1 MFTGTLDENEYF
13 DMEDCEVKTKH
24 TCDEDYFWNGEEC
37 ECVFK
42 APYANAAT
50 GRIMTWNTEKC
61 AYVCEPQTC
70 HDDTYYWDAQH
81 CKCACYKQTC
91 PEGHFWDKNACR
103 CRCSGIPPVVKLDQ
117 NGNEYTVYE
126 CPCGKVWDEECCMCK
141 TCVDQ
146 GNCAEG
152 TFFNPNTCRCTC
164 LPECCDDGYT
174 WSYESCTCEPDNYVC
189 SEADGVYEWFQS
201 IDAEW
206 EASVNTML
214 GPGAFDVVKT
224 LSVEDI
230 VGLGLTCLSLPAS
243 KDPANGSSQQQDEKN
258 PCKCFNP
265 NQCPDCNLTPTVD
278 CPNITYDWTDPGCQP
293 FFSGGLHF
301 VGCNMW
307 IASAADGD
315 WY

>member
-1 MFTGTLDENEYF
+1 
-13 DMEDCEVKTKH
+13 
-24 TCDEDYFWNGEEC
+24 
-37 ECVFK
+37 
-42 APYANAAT
+42 
-50 GRIMTWNTEKC
+50 
-61 AYVCEPQTC
+61 
-70 HDDTYYWDAQH
+70 
-81 CKCACYKQTC
+81 
-91 PEGHFWDKNACR
+91 
-103 CRCSGIPPVVKLDQ
+103 
-117 NGNEYTVYE
+117 
-126 CPCGKVWDEECCMCK
+126 MCK

-265 NQCPDCNLTPTVD
+265 NQCPDCNLTPTIGPTPDASPSSQVA
-278 CPNITYDWTDPGCQP
+278 CISLAATCGSQVLPMEIGTNEIPN
-293 FFSGGLHF
+293 SR
-301 VGCNMW
+301 
-307 IASAADGD
+307 
-315 WY
+315 